1 MTGGEMKK
9 VYSGLRESDNY
20 LILAIKNGEVTFSVD
35 LTPDQIE
42 DVVVWL
48 LERLNELN

>member
-9 VYSGLRESDNY
+9 VYTELRESDNY
-20 LILAIKNGEVTFSVD
+20 LVLAIKDGQVTYSVD

-48 LERLNELN
+48 LEGLNELN